1 MRFGEPQIA
10 LESCISTQDS
20 ARKFLT
26 QPGAVVTAQ
35 GMTAGRGRLGRSWMA
50 PVGVNIAFTAV
61 GEPVAPERLWELAPL
76 VGLAVVEAVRH
87 FGFDARMRFPNDIF
101 LNQRKL
107 GGVLIEAQNN
117 TPLIG
122 VGVNVLPRVWPQELE
137 GIAIA
142 LEVGPSVQVLQE
154 AIWERLTE
162 RWRAWQQDGLSGA
175 LPDWHALLDPEARRI
190 FVLDS
195 QHTLCKVA
203 LLSAS
208 GHVTLELPDGSLRT
222 ILASE
227 VIFGED

>member
-1 MRFGEPQIA
+1 MRFGKPQIA
-10 LESCISTQDS
+10 LESCASTQDS
-20 ARKFLT
+20 ARQFLA

-35 GMTAGRGRLGRSWMA
+35 SMTAGRGRLGRRWTA
-50 PVGVNIAFTAV
+50 PVGANIAFTAV

-76 VGLAVVEAVRH
+76 VGLAVAEAVRR
-87 FGFDARMRFPNDIF
+87 FGFDARIRFPNDIF
-101 LNQRKL
+101 LSHRKL

-142 LEVGPSVQVLQE
+142 LEAGPSVQVLQE
-154 AIWERLTE
+154 VIWECLTE
-162 RWRAWQQDGLSGA
+162 RWMGWQQEGLYAA

-190 FVLDS
+190 FVLEG
-195 QHTLCKVA
+195 QPTLCKVA

-208 GHVTLELPDGSLRT
+208 GHVTLELPNGSLCT

>member
-26 QPGAVVTAQ
+26 QPGAVVTAR

-76 VGLAVVEAVRH
+76 VGLAVVEAVRR
-87 FGFDARMRFPNDIF
+87 FGFDARIRFPNDIF
-101 LNQRKL
+101 LNHRKL

-142 LEVGPSVQVLQE
+142 LETGPNVQVLQE

-162 RWRAWQQDGLSGA
+162 RWRAWRQEGLYTA
-175 LPDWHALLDPEARRI
+175 LPDWHALLDTEARRI

-195 QHTLCKVA
+195 QPMLCKVA

-208 GHVTLELPDGSLRT
+208 GHVTLELPNGSLHT